1 MALFSNAVNVDS
13 QGRDIAQHGTA
24 AFPVASYL
32 DDLSRYD
39 IDWHWHEEMEAVVL
53 TAGSVVFAAGNRKF
67 TLQAGEGF
75 FINSGALHGAWSL
88 DTSGCQF
95 HSLVFHPRLVGG
107 STDSVFYQNYV
118 KPLMENK
125 AMEGFV
131 LSPRIPWQA
140 DACVAIESAWQACA
154 SETVGYEFQ
163 VRTNLSQ
170 LLCLLQ
176 SSSPDVIAVNKKQQ
190 RSAERMKGMLR
201 FIHDRFA
208 QDLNTEQIAASVG
221 ISESECLRC
230 FRTTI
235 GTTPIQYLRQYRIQ
249 KSAQMLA
256 DSQNSVTEV
265 AARCGFQD
273 VSYFTK
279 TFRELRGC
287 APSEYRKQFAEE
299 TAD

>member
-1 MALFSNAVNVDS
+1 MAIFSNRVNVDS
-13 QGRDIAQHGTA
+13 KGMDIARHGTA
-24 AFPVASYL
+24 AFPVASYH
-32 DDLSRYD
+32 DDLSKYD

-53 TAGSVVFAAGNRKF
+53 TSGSVVFAAGNRKY

-75 FINSGALHGAWSL
+75 FINSGALHGAWAV

-118 KPLMENK
+118 RPLVEN
-125 AMEGFV
+125 ANAEGIV

-140 DACVAIESAWQACA
+140 DACAAIENAWQACA
-154 SETVGYEFQ
+154 QEPVGYEFQ
-163 VRTNLSQ
+163 VRTSLSQ

-176 SSSPDVIAVNKKQQ
+176 SSTPDGSTPNKKQL
-190 RSAERMKGMLR
+190 RSAERMKNMLR
-201 FIHDRFA
+201 YIHENFS
-208 QDLNTEQIAASVG
+208 QDLNTTSIAKSAGV
-221 ISESECLRC
+221 SESECLRC
-230 FRTTI
+230 FHTII

-249 KSAQMLA
+249 RSAQLLA
-256 DSQNSVTEV
+256 QTQEPVSDV

-287 APSEYRKQFAEE
+287 SPSEYRKEHGQ
-299 TAD
+299 

>member
-13 QGRDIAQHGTA
+13 QGKDIAQHGTP

-32 DDLSRYD
+32 DDLSKYD
-39 IDWHWHEEMEAVVL
+39 IEWHWHEEMEAVVL
-53 TAGSVVFAAGNRKF
+53 TSGSVIFAAGNRKY

-75 FINSGALHGAWSL
+75 FINSGALHGAWPV

-107 STDSVFYQNYV
+107 SADSVFYQNYV
-118 KPLMENK
+118 LPLMENK
-125 AMEGFV
+125 ALEGFV
-131 LSPRIPWQA
+131 LSPRIGWQA
-140 DACVAIESAWQACA
+140 DAIDAIEGAWQACA
-154 SETVGYEFQ
+154 REQVGYEFQ

-176 SSSPDVIAVNKKQQ
+176 SSDLAIGITNKKQQ
-190 RSAERMKGMLR
+190 RSAERIKGMLR
-201 FIHDRFA
+201 YIHDNFPRE
-208 QDLNTEQIAASVG
+208 LNTELIAASVG

-230 FRTTI
+230 FRATI

-249 KSAQMLA
+249 QSARMLA
-256 DSQNSVTEV
+256 TTQEPVTDV

-287 APSEYRKQFAEE
+287 APSEYRKEH
-299 TAD
+299 TVL

>member
-1 MALFSNAVNVDS
+1 MAVFSNRVNVDS
-13 QGRDIAQHGTA
+13 KGMDIAQHGST
-24 AFPVASYL
+24 AFPVASYH
-32 DDLSRYD
+32 DDLSKYD

-53 TAGSVVFAAGNRKF
+53 TSGSVVFAAGNRKY

-75 FINSGALHGAWSL
+75 FINSGALHGAWAV

-107 STDSVFYQNYV
+107 STESVFYQNYV
-118 KPLMENK
+118 KPLMENPT
-125 AMEGFV
+125 AEGII

-140 DACVAIESAWQACA
+140 DACAAIESAWQACA
-154 SETVGYEFQ
+154 QEPVGYEFQ

-176 SSSPDVIAVNKKQQ
+176 SSTPDGSTPNKKHL
-190 RSAERMKGMLR
+190 RSAERIKNMLR
-201 FIHDRFA
+201 YIHENFS
-208 QDLNTEQIAASVG
+208 QDLNTATIAKSAA

-230 FRTTI
+230 FHTII

-249 KSAQMLA
+249 RSAQLLA
-256 DSQNSVTEV
+256 QTQDSV
-265 AARCGFQD
+265 ADIAVRCGFQD

-287 APSEYRKQFAEE
+287 APSEYRKEHSI
-299 TAD
+299 

>member
-1 MALFSNAVNVDS
+1 MAIYSNRVNVDS
-13 QGRDIAQHGTA
+13 KGMDIARHGTA
-24 AFPVASYL
+24 AFPVASYH
-32 DDLSRYD
+32 DDLSKYD

-53 TAGSVVFAAGNRKF
+53 TAGSVVFAAGNRKY

-75 FINSGALHGAWSL
+75 FINSGALHGAWAL
-88 DTSGCQF
+88 DTSGCRF

-118 KPLMENK
+118 RPLMENPTV
-125 AMEGFV
+125 EGII

-140 DACVAIESAWQACA
+140 DACAAIENAWQACA
-154 SETVGYEFQ
+154 QEPVGYAFQ

-176 SSSPDVIAVNKKQQ
+176 SSTPDGSAPNKKHL
-190 RSAERMKGMLR
+190 RSAERIKNMLR
-201 FIHDRFA
+201 YIHDNFS
-208 QDLNTEQIAASVG
+208 QDLNTTSIAQSAGV
-221 ISESECLRC
+221 SESECLRC
-230 FRTTI
+230 FHTII

-249 KSAQMLA
+249 RSAQLLA
-256 DSQNSVTEV
+256 GTREPVADI

-287 APSEYRKQFAEE
+287 SPTEYRKEHGV
-299 TAD
+299 

>member
-1 MALFSNAVNVDS
+1 MAVFSNRVNVDS
-13 QGRDIAQHGTA
+13 KKMDIARHGTA
-24 AFPVASYL
+24 AFPVASYH
-32 DDLSRYD
+32 DDLSKYD

-53 TAGSVVFAAGNRKF
+53 TSGSVVFAAGNRKY

-75 FINSGALHGAWSL
+75 FINSGALHGAWAL

-118 KPLMENK
+118 RPLMENPT
-125 AMEGFV
+125 AEGIV

-140 DACVAIESAWQACA
+140 DACAAIENAWQACA
-154 SETVGYEFQ
+154 QEPVGYEFQ

-176 SSSPDVIAVNKKQQ
+176 SSTPDGSTPNKKQL
-190 RSAERMKGMLR
+190 RSAERMKNMLR
-201 FIHDRFA
+201 YIHENFS
-208 QDLNTEQIAASVG
+208 QDLNTAAIARSTG

-230 FRTTI
+230 FHTII

-249 KSAQMLA
+249 RSAQMLVQTQDSVA
-256 DSQNSVTEV
+256 DI

-287 APSEYRKQFAEE
+287 APSEYRKEHIQ
-299 TAD
+299 

>member
-1 MALFSNAVNVDS
+1 MAVFSKSVNVDS
-13 QGRDIAQHGTA
+13 NGMDVARHGTA
-24 AFPVASYL
+24 AFPVASYH
-32 DDLSRYD
+32 DNLSQYD

-53 TAGSVVFAAGNRKF
+53 TAGSVVFAAGNRKY

-75 FINSGALHGAWSL
+75 FINSGVLHGAWAI

-118 KPLMENK
+118 LPLMENP
-125 AMEGFV
+125 AAEGLV

-140 DACVAIESAWQACA
+140 DACAAIEDAWQACA
-154 SETVGYEFQ
+154 QEPVGYEFQ
-163 VRTNLSQ
+163 VRTSLSQ

-176 SSSPDVIAVNKKQQ
+176 ASAPEGSKASKKHM
-190 RSAERMKGMLR
+190 RSAERMKRMLR
-201 FIHDRFA
+201 YIHENFS
-208 QDLNTEQIAASVG
+208 QDLNTTAIAQSAGV
-221 ISESECLRC
+221 SESECLRC
-230 FRTTI
+230 FHTII

-249 KSAQMLA
+249 RSAQLLA
-256 DSQNSVTEV
+256 QTQMPVSDI

-287 APSEYRKQFAEE
+287 APSEYRKEHAK
-299 TAD
+299 

>member
-1 MALFSNAVNVDS
+1 MALFSNSVNVDS
-13 QGRDIAQHGTA
+13 SGRDIARHGTA
-24 AFPVASYL
+24 AFPVASYH
-32 DDLSRYD
+32 DDLSKYD

-53 TAGSVVFAAGNRKF
+53 TSGSVVFAAGNRKY

-75 FINSGALHGAWSL
+75 FINSGALHGAWAL
-88 DTSGCQF
+88 DTTGCQF

-107 STDSVFYQNYV
+107 STDSVFFQNYV
-118 KPLMENK
+118 RPLMENPTV
-125 AMEGFV
+125 EGIV

-140 DACVAIESAWQACA
+140 DACAAIESAWQACA
-154 SETVGYEFQ
+154 QEPVGYEFQ

-176 SSSPDVIAVNKKQQ
+176 SSSPDGSAPNKKQL
-190 RSAERMKGMLR
+190 RAAERIKNMLR
-201 FIHDRFA
+201 YIHENFS
-208 QDLNTEQIAASVG
+208 QDLNTASIAQSAG

-230 FRTTI
+230 FHTII

-249 KSAQMLA
+249 RSAQLLA
-256 DSQNSVTEV
+256 STQDTIADI

-279 TFRELRGC
+279 TFRELRGS
-287 APSEYRKQFAEE
+287 APSEYRKEHAQ
-299 TAD
+299 

>member
-1 MALFSNAVNVDS
+1 MALYSNAVHVDS
-13 QGRDIAQHGTA
+13 QRRDVAQHGTP

-32 DDLSRYD
+32 DDLSKYD

-53 TAGSVVFAAGNRKF
+53 TQGSVVFAAGNRKY

-75 FINSGALHGAWSL
+75 FINSGALHGAWMQE
-88 DTSGCQF
+88 SGDCQF

-118 KPLMENK
+118 RPLMENK
-125 AMEGFV
+125 ALEGFV

-140 DACVAIESAWQACA
+140 DACAAIESAWQACA
-154 SETVGYEFQ
+154 KEMVGYEFQ
-163 VRTNLSQ
+163 VRTSLSQ

-176 SSSPDVIAVNKKQQ
+176 SSDPDESIPNKKQQ
-190 RSAERMKGMLR
+190 RSAARIKEMLR
-201 FIHDRFA
+201 YVHEHFDQNIDTA
-208 QDLNTEQIAASVG
+208 QIAKSTGV
-221 ISESECLRC
+221 SESECLRC

-249 KSAQMLA
+249 RSAQLLTDTQEPVA
-256 DSQNSVTEV
+256 DV
-265 AARCGFQD
+265 ARRCGFQD

-287 APSEYRKQFAEE
+287 APSEYRKEHS
-299 TAD
+299 TL